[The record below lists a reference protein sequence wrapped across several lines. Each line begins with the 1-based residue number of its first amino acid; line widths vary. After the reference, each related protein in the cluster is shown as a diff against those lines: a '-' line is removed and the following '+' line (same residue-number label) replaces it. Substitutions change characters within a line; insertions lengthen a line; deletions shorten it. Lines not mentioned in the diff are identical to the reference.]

1 MSYKHDILQSIIE
14 QNTNKYKGFQLDPL
28 WITVK
33 DNTHQVLRPE
43 ILTEVSG
50 VGSLNYQEV
59 SDTIWLGN
67 DLLIL
72 TGNEIDIP
80 INSTLTLE
88 SLNNLFII
96 TKAEYT
102 IINYYK
108 YQVFSN
114 YIKISLKDFGS
125 YVPFQ
130 LEFLRIIPTIW
141 RITEK

>member
-1 MSYKHDILQSIIE
+1 MEKSSDILQRIIK
-14 QNTNKYKGFQLDPL
+14 QYTVHYKSFQVEPL
-28 WITVK
+28 WITLR
-33 DNTHQVLRPE
+33 DNTHQVSRPE
-43 ILTEVSG
+43 ILSGVAG

-59 SDTIWLGN
+59 SDIIWLGN
-67 DLLIL
+67 DLLVL
-72 TGNEIDIP
+72 TSNEIDIP

-96 TKAEYT
+96 TRAEYA

-114 YIKISLKDFGS
+114 YIKISLKNFSS

-130 LEFLRIIPTIW
+130 LEFLRIIPTI
-141 RITEK
+141 